1 MKHYVKALLVTALI
15 AATGTGFA
23 EWEPRGACYL
33 WTGSNP
39 PEEAPENMLKGVF
52 YDYNR
57 NAKGDFYSNSK
68 VYREEEKN
76 GLATRDLKTLMKN
89 RNTGANN
96 PTNSPDLHG
105 HYTTTLKELINGR
118 YGLLKKYYK
127 YPYRVAAPHF
137 YMAPAWVSLSGLL
150 KKTQNKVAGSS
161 SDFITDTPAEPEKRN
176 KIKKPTKATVYDSVA
191 SWFGIFRGR
200 VIAPRTMRF
209 RFFGAADDT
218 IAVRFGDKLVLETGL
233 VRPELYRGNGL
244 RDKGCALDYT
254 LTYQK
259 EVAAGRHSS
268 KREYVM
274 QKLKS
279 TPYCNRTFGG
289 LTGGVPI
296 TVKEGAVYPIEII
309 IGNIGGTTLY
319 YLLTQEVTPEGNAPL
334 QLFRTN
340 EATPTKPSYGRCS
353 TENGPLYEADS
364 DIWQIASTTKKK
376 KEPEKK
382 AMERFQKLR

>member
-1 MKHYVKALLVTALI
+1 M
-15 AATGTGFA
+15 
-23 EWEPRGACYL
+23 
-33 WTGSNP
+33 
-39 PEEAPENMLKGVF
+39 
-52 YDYNR
+52 
-57 NAKGDFYSNSK
+57 
-68 VYREEEKN
+68 
-76 GLATRDLKTLMKN
+76 
-89 RNTGANN
+89 
-96 PTNSPDLHG
+96 
-105 HYTTTLKELINGR
+105 
-118 YGLLKKYYK
+118 
-127 YPYRVAAPHF
+127 
-137 YMAPAWVSLSGLL
+137 
-150 KKTQNKVAGSS
+150 
-161 SDFITDTPAEPEKRN
+161 
-176 KIKKPTKATVYDSVA
+176 A

-309 IGNIGGTTLY
+309 IGNGGGQAHLY
-319 YLLTQEVTPEGNAPL
+319 LMTQEVTGDKKEKL
-334 QLFRTN
+334 HLFRTN
-340 EATPTKPSYGRCS
+340 NDLPYRPRTSNHEKEA
-353 TENGPLYEADS
+353 GPPVSADGP
-364 DIWQIASTTKKK
+364 IWQIAEEHYVFKKRSKKNKNKKARKKK
-376 KEPEKK
+376 
-382 AMERFQKLR
+382 RR